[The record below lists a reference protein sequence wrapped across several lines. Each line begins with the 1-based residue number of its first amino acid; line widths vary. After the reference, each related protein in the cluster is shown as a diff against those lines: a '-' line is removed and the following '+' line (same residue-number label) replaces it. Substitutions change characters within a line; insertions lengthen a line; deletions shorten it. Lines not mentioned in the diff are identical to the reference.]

1 MVGNDVSITF
11 GLNQVY
17 LLGFLPNHCVDWC
30 QLLHLPLI
38 VQVWVLDEAVH
49 ELLSF
54 LLIRLVHRESLLIWH
69 GGWLCIGLLEL
80 LLGEPLLWVLL
91 LLLHHN
97 VCRPRRITLGLL
109 RHVLLLLDCLLILI
123 KEGGTHT

>member
-1 MVGNDVSITF
+1 MVGNDVSIALGF
-11 GLNQVY
+11 YQVN
-17 LLGFLPNHCVDWC
+17 LLGFLPSPSIDWC

-38 VQVWVLDEAVH
+38 VQVLVLDEAVH

-54 LLIRLVHRESLLIWH
+54 LLIRLVHRESLLILH

-80 LLGEPLLWVLL
+80 LLGVTLLWVL

-97 VCRPRRITLGLL
+97 VCRPR
-109 RHVLLLLDCLLILI
+109 
-123 KEGGTHT
+123 